1 MQLLLL
7 RWGRGTGVEWAFRTY
22 RFVFTRATVPH
33 LHLYAHPLCPKDIT
47 FFHFKHFCEFNEI
60 FNFYARPM
68 GGDGWGVGG
77 VAAPPFAWTN
87 KPQRYAAFAL
97 HSRRVQWVTLHKDK

>member
-68 GGDGWGVGG
+68 GGDGWWG
-77 VAAPPFAWTN
+77 AW
-87 KPQRYAAFAL
+87 QRL
-97 HSRRVQWVTLHKDK
+97 LSLGLTSRRDMLHLPCILVGSSG